1 MAEQKIGNA
10 YLEVVP
16 KVSKNFGSELKSQ
29 TKAAGASAG
38 ESTGAAYGGGFS
50 AKMQTAI
57 GAGAVFVG
65 NTLFAMA
72 QTAVSAIGDMFSDM
86 FDSFATFETQK
97 LSTEAIFNDADV
109 SQILADA
116 RSAYSSLNMSAND
129 YLASISK
136 VGATFSATMGD
147 QRGYETAARG
157 MQAIADYANGTGLSL
172 STLQDKYRMITRA
185 TSSYVVIADQF
196 AGVLPQTTKDFLEQ
210 AQAAGFLSDE
220 YSSLTEVPID
230 EYQEAVTLMLERGVE
245 QMGLLGS
252 TTERSATT
260 IKGSMGQMQAAWDN
274 FLTAVGDGG
283 RTLDLTETVDALL
296 ESTAD
301 MLANAI
307 PTIGRIAASLVMRL
321 PSILLEALRGLP
333 EMLKGAV
340 TDAFGEDAGAM
351 FDPLIKAMD
360 SIITVA
366 NTVWPTVQ
374 NIVSTAV
381 SVIGE
386 VVSQY
391 LPIVG
396 NIVATVFSAIQ
407 NITEAVWPYIA
418 VIVDIACSAIEFAV
432 ESFRPLVNLV
442 QSIFEGIQ
450 HAIEDPI
457 GAAADFVQSIP
468 GKILGFFAGLGEK
481 ITNAIGS
488 IHFPTPHISW
498 ETLEIFGMSTPISLP
513 HISWYGHGG
522 YVDDMTIFGSGN
534 DLVGVGENG
543 GEMIWP
549 SREPWLSTYAD
560 ALAES
565 MDERGAGDTFVFNIT
580 ADSETTLQSLVAQ
593 AQRAR
598 IAYGRA

>member
-50 AKMQTAI
+50 AKMQAAI

-86 FDSFATFETQK
+86 FDSFANFEIFK
-97 LSTEAIFNDADV
+97 SGTETIFNEADMA
-109 SQILADA
+109 QILSDA
-116 RSAYSSLNMSAND
+116 SNAYQTLNMSAND
-129 YLASISK
+129 YLSSINK
-136 VGATFSATMGD
+136 VGAAFAQTMGD
-147 QRGYETAARG
+147 QRGYDTAKRG
-157 MQAIADYANGTGLSL
+157 MMAIADYASGTGLSID
-172 STLQDKYRMITRA
+172 TLNDKYRMITRS
-185 TSSYVVIADQF
+185 TSSYVSIADQF
-196 AGVLPQTTKDFLEQ
+196 SGILPQTTKDFLEQ

-220 YSSLTEVPID
+220 YESLTDVPLA
-230 EYQEAVTLMLERGVE
+230 EYQEAVTKMIERGVE
-245 QMGLLGS
+245 QQGLLGNTAQKSAS
-252 TTERSATT
+252 TV
-260 IKGSMGQMQAAWDN
+260 KGSINQMRAAWEN

-283 RTLDLTETVDALL
+283 RTLDLTETVDVLL

-307 PTIGRIAASLVMRL
+307 PTIGRIVASLVMRL
-321 PSILLEALRGLP
+321 PSIMLEALRGLP

-340 TDAFGEDAGAM
+340 TEAFGEDAGAM

-396 NIVATVFSAIQ
+396 NIVATVFSAIK

-418 VIVDIACSAIEFAV
+418 VIVDIACSVIDLAV
-432 ESFRPLVNLV
+432 KSFRPLVEFV
-442 QSIFEGIQ
+442 QGIFEGIQ
-450 HAIEDPI
+450 HAIEDPV
-457 GAAADFVQSIP
+457 GAAADFVEHIP
-468 GKILGFFAGLGEK
+468 EKIIGFFSGLGDA

-513 HISWYGHGG
+513 HISWYGRGG
-522 YVDDMTIFGSGN
+522 YVDGAHLIGA
-534 DLVGVGENG
+534 GENG

-549 SREPWLSTYAD
+549 SYEPWLSTYAD
-560 ALAES
+560 ALTES
-565 MDERGAGDTFVFNIT
+565 MSERDAGDTFVFNIT
-580 ADSETTLQSLVAQ
+580 ADSETTLQRLVAE